1 MKRPDT
7 SSARPNH
14 RAPMQMMT
22 FVTSLG
28 MLLIAEASLP
38 DVGLAQSYRP
48 LPQTDAPD
56 GSLPRLDPMGPQ
68 GRMQHRWD
76 IVSRAC
82 RTCRR
87 ACCEKK
93 AAKAVST
100 RIRSWIRS
108 WRFAKAA
115 DLAAALRVFA
125 AAAAGRRG
133 WLLVTFHR
141 SPVCVA
147 RRWRGG

>member
-38 DVGLAQSYRP
+38 DVGLGQSYRP
-48 LPQTDAPD
+48 LPQTDARD

-68 GRMQHRWD
+68 GRMQAPVGHRQPRVQD
-76 IVSRAC
+76 LPPGVLRKEGGEGGIN
-82 RTCRR
+82 
-87 ACCEKK
+87 
-93 AAKAVST
+93 
-100 RIRSWIRS
+100 
-108 WRFAKAA
+108 A
-115 DLAAALRVFA
+115 DQELDQKLEICK
-125 AAAAGRRG
+125 G
-133 WLLVTFHR
+133 
-141 SPVCVA
+141 C
-147 RRWRGG
+147 